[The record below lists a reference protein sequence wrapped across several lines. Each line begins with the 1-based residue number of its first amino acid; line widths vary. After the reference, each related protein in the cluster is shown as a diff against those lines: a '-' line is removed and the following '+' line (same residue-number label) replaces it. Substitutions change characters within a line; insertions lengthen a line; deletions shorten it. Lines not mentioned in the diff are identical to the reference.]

1 MSVRP
6 PIVAAV
12 ERALDNFEAGFPV
25 QGDINDAFEPP
36 ADRAWARVAFVDGA
50 ESIAVKGGATALARS
65 PILVYVDIFTPLGDG
80 DGLAVELA
88 GIVRNSLRRLIV
100 PGARWQRFEQGPE
113 GVVDGEYRKQVV
125 AVFIGSQRV

>member
-12 ERALDNFEAGFPV
+12 TDGLVAHTPGFQV
-25 QGDINDAFEPP
+25 QGDINDGFEPP
-36 ADRAWARVAFVDGA
+36 ANEPWARISFVDGA
-50 ESIAVKGGATALARS
+50 ETIAVKGGATALARS
-65 PILVYVDIFTPLGDG
+65 PILVYVDLFTPLGEG
-80 DGLAVELA
+80 DGLAVELD
-88 GIVRNSLRRLIV
+88 GVVKNSLRRLIV

>member
-1 MSVRP
+1 MTVRP
-6 PIVAAV
+6 AIVAV
-12 ERALDNFEAGFPV
+12 VSEALDVYEQDFPV

-36 ADRAWARVAFVDGA
+36 ADRAWARVSFVDGA
-50 ESIAVKGGATALARS
+50 ENIAIMGGATALARS

-80 DGLAVELA
+80 DGLAVELDK
-88 GIVRNSLRRLIV
+88 VVKNSLRRLIV